1 MTAANDDVDEEA
13 LLYGDVGACAT
24 TTATNGENSTRANL
38 SPRGGSLFD
47 ARDATTRDD
56 GRRREPTHG

>member
-24 TTATNGENSTRANL
+24 TTATNGENSTRALNRADR
-38 SPRGGSLFD
+38 SSTR
-47 ARDATTRDD
+47 AT
-56 GRRREPTHG
+56 RRREMMGDDANGSVGD